1 MPEENTQE
9 LRAEENIHLAR
20 VEEGRRLVSAPRFTG
35 MWGREG
41 HVDSGHVETGDFDQ
55 AVKKYRVLSINVE
68 KGKRGRLLV
77 FVKHLYALAICHL

>member
-20 VEEGRRLVSAPRFTG
+20 VEEGEEACLSPSFYWDVG
-35 MWGREG
+35 KEG

-55 AVKKYRVLSINVE
+55 AVKKYRVLSIKVE

>member
-20 VEEGRRLVSAPRFTG
+20 VEEGRRLVSAPRFNG

-55 AVKKYRVLSINVE
+55 AVKKYRVLSMS
-68 KGKRGRLLV
+68 KRERGGACSCLSNTYTHLLYV
-77 FVKHLYALAICHL
+77 TSK